1 MKINF
6 QFKTKSFCQLT
17 RHLNLTLLII
27 AVIILSYLSYF
38 LYYNVFLALPKIEK
52 INSLKSDGIFAGEI
66 QTDLYQKILEQLKQK
81 QQGGNIDFKEMR
93 DPFKPYQ
100 TKEE

>member
-6 QFKTKSFCQLT
+6 QFKIKSFCQLT
-17 RHLNLTLLII
+17 RHLNLILLII
-27 AVIILSYLSYF
+27 ALIILIYLSYF
-38 LYYNVFLALPKIEK
+38 LYYNAFLALQKIEK
-52 INSLKSDGIFAGEI
+52 ISSLKSDGIFTEEI

-81 QQGGNIDFKEMR
+81 QQGRNINFEEIK

-100 TKEE
+100 VKE